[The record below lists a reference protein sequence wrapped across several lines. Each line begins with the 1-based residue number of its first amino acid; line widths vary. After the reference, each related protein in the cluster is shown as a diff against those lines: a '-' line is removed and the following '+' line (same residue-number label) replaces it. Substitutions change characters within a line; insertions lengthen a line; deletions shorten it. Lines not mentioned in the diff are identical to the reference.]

1 LNKLYCSSNELEM
14 MSELPST
21 LVGLACVLPHND
33 KIYIS
38 NEMTP
43 EQVQQLNREN
53 QEWMEDQ
60 SRIRCMKRCAI
71 FEEELMHNRWHPD
84 RIVHLYHMGYMME
97 DI

>member
-1 LNKLYCSSNELEM
+1 M
-14 MSELPST
+14 MPELPST
-21 LVGLACVLPHND
+21 LVGLACILPHND
-33 KIYIS
+33 RIYIS

-43 EQVQQLNREN
+43 TIVQQLNQEN

-71 FEEELMHNRWHPD
+71 YEEELMHNRWNPD
-84 RIVHLYHMGYMME
+84 RIDYLCSIGYMLG